1 MSVKDILADFVGEYD
16 VGTWGSYRRIFIR
29 FGVASVL
36 SFRLAAS
43 MCATLRNVSRR
54 GRTLGG
60 STRFAGSLKSW
71 RADRV
76 VVRHTAVIGNFPLKL
91 LSYGINVSV
100 DGSRSGVHVL
110 SDGQA

>member
-1 MSVKDILADFVGEYD
+1 M
-16 VGTWGSYRRIFIR
+16 
-29 FGVASVL
+29 ASVL

-43 MCATLRNVSRR
+43 VCAAFRNVSRR

-60 STRFAGSLKSW
+60 FARFAGSLKSR

-76 VVRHTAVIGNFPLKL
+76 VVRHTAVVGNFPLKL

-100 DGSRSGVHVL
+100 DGF
-110 SDGQA
+110 